1 MHNAA
6 DPCTTLAHADQQG
19 MVDHRAILDF
29 VATGRAGRLLICLSG
44 YGNKKVEIIM
54 PGWSAR
60 IVPATPPTP
69 DIPAAFVPT

>member
-1 MHNAA
+1 MHNTA

-54 PGWSAR
+54 PGWSASPSYSGHR
-60 IVPATPPTP
+60 RNWLAGIA
-69 DIPAAFVPT
+69 